1 MQRKEVNKL
10 LPFANHERLL
20 HSKYAI
26 NISIVPCFSQP
37 RYFHLREKR
46 AFRFLFPARD
56 KLLAAMRSWQTHASL
71 ETIDVSDEFVR
82 VCTEKYNYAIN
93 SDKGNRTTAST
104 IVVATVKVF
113 MYTGRERFATSKFVG
128 NSRSRNVQPVLRIM
142 PLNCTGRA
150 TVYVLPLNP
159 T

>member
-1 MQRKEVNKL
+1 MRRKEVNKL

-26 NISIVPCFSQP
+26 DISIVPCFSQP
-37 RYFHLREKR
+37 LYFHLREKR

-82 VCTEKYNYAIN
+82 VCREKYNYAIN

-113 MYTGRERFATSKFVG
+113 MYTGRERFATFREIRRKFAIPQRSTGPTDYAVKLHRTG
-128 NSRSRNVQPVLRIM
+128 NGIRS
-142 PLNCTGRA
+142 A
-150 TVYVLPLNP
+150 T
-159 T
+159 